1 MLCHD
6 CDKDPNNCYWIQY
19 LIILVSLVTW
29 FQLCTDILVCLPIP
43 NIAQYLNMF
52 QYVSRTYL
60 HIIGCFLPFMAFFAV
75 CFKSKDNTDKMIVQ
89 RKLDLADTDLAENL
103 DLKDTPQKIWAT
115 IFDFYYV
122 SLLEIAENLVP
133 F

>member
-1 MLCHD
+1 MAAIPDFQTAIISINCHD
-6 CDKDPNNCYWIQY
+6 CVKDPNNCYWIQY

-75 CFKSKDNTDKMIVQ
+75 CFKSKDNTDKMIV
-89 RKLDLADTDLAENL
+89 
-103 DLKDTPQKIWAT
+103 
-115 IFDFYYV
+115 F
-122 SLLEIAENLVP
+122 
-133 F
+133 